1 MRNGDS
7 VEVVTSQ
14 TQTPKRDWLSFVTT
28 SKARS
33 KIKQV
38 LREESA
44 KAVEYAK
51 ESLQRR
57 FKNLQ
62 ALCDACLDVLYE
74 RGGEGV

>member
-1 MRNGDS
+1 MSGKVNGKNVSIRHLLRNGDS

-33 KIKQV
+33 KIKQA

-44 KAVEYAK
+44 KAVEYA
-51 ESLQRR
+51 SLDR
-57 FKNLQ
+57 KS
-62 ALCDACLDVLYE
+62 V
-74 RGGEGV
+74 V